1 MREKITKHANI
12 SIFIPHNGCPC
23 SCSFCNQRSI
33 TGQKSQP
40 TPEEV
45 RQEIFAAGE
54 YMAAHSE
61 KQLGGRYGID
71 TSTDKFGDANEI
83 NANDISENHH
93 NADTQIAFF
102 GGSFTAIDREY
113 MLSLLKVADECV
125 KKYNFDGIR
134 ISTRPDKIDREI
146 LEILKTY
153 GVKAIE
159 LGAQSMCDDVLFAN
173 DRGHTAEDVEKAVSL
188 IKDFGF
194 ELGLQMMTGLYK
206 DTDEKAA
213 ETAQK
218 LISLKPETV
227 RIYPTAVLKSTKLEE
242 LFLIGEYKPQS
253 VEQAVNLCADLLMK
267 FEQTDIK
274 VIRVGLHAQD
284 EIGSEVI
291 AGAYHPAFKEL
302 CMSRIFL
309 KNLLKVLSK
318 FAFGR
323 YTVKVNQKSLSVANG
338 QKKENIEKL
347 SQLGYEVKFQ
357 ADNEIDLGRFKVLN

>member
-1 MREKITKHANI
+1 MKEKITKHANI

-54 YMAAHSE
+54 YMSARGRRR
-61 KQLGGRYGID
+61 LGSTYEID
-71 TSTDKFGDANEI
+71 TTAYAGKI
-83 NANDISENHH
+83 NANVSVN
-93 NADTQIAFF
+93 NRSNTTTQIAFF

-134 ISTRPDKIDREI
+134 ISTRPDKIGREI

-159 LGAQSMCDDVLFAN
+159 LGAQSMCDDVLLAN
-173 DRGHTAEDVEKAVSL
+173 DRGHTAEDVEKAARL

-218 LISLKPETV
+218 LILLKPKTA
-227 RIYPTAVLKSTKLEE
+227 RIYPTAVLKGTKLEE
-242 LFLIGEYKPQS
+242 LFLSGEYKPQN
-253 VEQAVNLCADLLMK
+253 VEQAVKLCADLLVK
-267 FEQTDIK
+267 FEQADIE

-302 CMSRIFL
+302 CMSRVFL
-309 KNLLKVLSK
+309 GNLLKVLSK
-318 FAFGR
+318 SDFGR
-323 YTVKVNQKSLSVANG
+323 YTIKVNQKSLSVANG
-338 QKKENIEKL
+338 QKKENVEKL

-357 ADNEIDLGRFKVLN
+357 ADNGIDLGRFKVLN